1 MASPRS
7 CVACQRRT
15 VAWDA
20 LLLTV
25 MTYSRTAG
33 ALPERQPSDDPNP
46 NTNPN
51 PNPNPN
57 PNQVLFLSGNL
68 LTGGLEPLECL
79 AMLRELGLG
88 E

>member
-46 NTNPN
+46 N
-51 PNPNPN
+51 PNPN